1 MCGVAVQCISTL
13 LWLTTFSMSSF
24 STHFSLSH
32 SLSLTHHLQ
41 QVSANSG
48 VMSSYY
54 PSAPSPSSAATS
66 NRPRSYSA
74 GSQQQS
80 VGVLGKKST
89 TSGTSIKVI
98 RVNSASKAY
107 VKVKSPDD
115 TKGGGLSR
123 YKTEL
128 CRPFQDYGY
137 CKYGDKCQFAHGE
150 HELRIVPRHPKYK
163 TELCRTYHTRGFCP
177 YGSRC
182 HFIHQLDEA
191 RKQEGANTNGGANTG
206 APRSPTKKTL
216 SFSLPISPS
225 LDSGIS
231 SPDDILGYGRRFE
244 FPPSA
249 TLEQTSG
256 SSGSGS
262 DDDYDQSAF
271 YDPAYSADDLSCP
284 TFYDGSSDGL
294 VLPSSEQG
302 SSPDAFMEFDV
313 LSTGSGSPT
322 KPVSDGFG
330 SATGPELSELLGQMT
345 LMEQPPPQSPKS
357 GRRLPVF
364 DDMLNSKSDTA
375 LLEEGLDAAAK
386 SFLFPVRH

>member
-1 MCGVAVQCISTL
+1 MAYNFTG
-13 LWLTTFSMSSF
+13 
-24 STHFSLSH
+24 SLP
-32 SLSLTHHLQ
+32 SLSLSLSLCAHTHTHTHTHIHAYQQ
-41 QVSANSG
+41 QVSANNG

-54 PSAPSPSSAATS
+54 PSAPSPSSATAS
-66 NRPRSYSA
+66 SRPRSYSA

-80 VGVLGKKST
+80 VGILGKKST
-89 TSGTSIKVI
+89 SGGTSIKVI

-107 VKVKSPDD
+107 VKAKSPDD

-191 RKQEGANTNGGANTG
+191 RKQEGGNTSSSGG

-231 SPDDILGYGRRFE
+231 SPDDLLGYGRRFE

-271 YDPAYSADDLSCP
+271 YDELSCP
-284 TFYDGSSDGL
+284 TFYDGSDF
-294 VLPSSEQG
+294 PSSDQG
-302 SSPDAFMEFDV
+302 SSPDPFMEFDV

-330 SATGPELSELLGQMT
+330 SAAGPDLSDLLGRMN
-345 LMEQPPPQSPKS
+345 LVEQPPPQSPKS

-375 LLEEGLDAAAK
+375 LLEDGLDTAAK
-386 SFLFPVRH
+386 SFSLFPLRH

>member
-1 MCGVAVQCISTL
+1 
-13 LWLTTFSMSSF
+13 
-24 STHFSLSH
+24 
-32 SLSLTHHLQ
+32 
-41 QVSANSG
+41 
-48 VMSSYY
+48 MSSYY
-54 PSAPSPSSAATS
+54 PSAPSPSSATAGS
-66 NRPRSYSA
+66 RPRSYSA
-74 GSQQQS
+74 GSQQPS
-80 VGVLGKKST
+80 VGVLGKKS
-89 TSGTSIKVI
+89 SSGGTSIKVI

-182 HFIHQLDEA
+182 HFIHQLDEV
-191 RKQEGANTNGGANTG
+191 KKGEGGTNSIGGT
-206 APRSPTKKTL
+206 PRSPTKKTL

-262 DDDYDQSAF
+262 GSDDDYDQSAF
-271 YDPAYSADDLSCP
+271 YDPAYSPDDLSCP
-284 TFYDGSSDGL
+284 TFYDGGSDG
-294 VLPSSEQG
+294 VAEQG

-330 SATGPELSELLGQMT
+330 SATTGPELSELLGQMT
-345 LMEQPPPQSPKS
+345 LMEEPPPQSPKS

-364 DDMLNSKSDTA
+364 DMLNSKSDTA
-375 LLEEGLDAAAK
+375 LLEEGLDAEAK
-386 SFLFPVRH
+386 SFALFPVRR

>member
-1 MCGVAVQCISTL
+1 
-13 LWLTTFSMSSF
+13 
-24 STHFSLSH
+24 
-32 SLSLTHHLQ
+32 
-41 QVSANSG
+41 
-48 VMSSYY
+48 MSSYY
-54 PSAPSPSSAATS
+54 PSTGSATASS
-66 NRPRSYSA
+66 RPRSYSA
-74 GSQQQS
+74 GSQQPS

-89 TSGTSIKVI
+89 SSGGTSIKVI

-191 RKQEGANTNGGANTG
+191 KKQEGGTSSGSGGAP
-206 APRSPTKKTL
+206 PRSPTKKTL
-216 SFSLPISPS
+216 NFSLPISPS

-249 TLEQTSG
+249 AMEQNSG

-271 YDPAYSADDLSCP
+271 YDPPYSDA
-284 TFYDGSSDGL
+284 FYDGGSDGL
-294 VLPSSEQG
+294 AEQG

-330 SATGPELSELLGQMT
+330 SASTGPPELTELLGHMT

-375 LLEEGLDAAAK
+375 LLEEGLDSAAK
-386 SFLFPVRH
+386 SFSLFPQRR